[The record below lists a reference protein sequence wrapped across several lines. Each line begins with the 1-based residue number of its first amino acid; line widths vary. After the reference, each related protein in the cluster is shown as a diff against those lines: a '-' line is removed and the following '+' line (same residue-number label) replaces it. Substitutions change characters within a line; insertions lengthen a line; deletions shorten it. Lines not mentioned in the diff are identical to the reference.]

1 MAFSS
6 SLARSFSAMGSVSR
20 TGMAFSMALTT
31 CSCHETEHKNI
42 STIYLAALL
51 FKGDPSKKEQ
61 CW

>member
-1 MAFSS
+1 
-6 SLARSFSAMGSVSR
+6 
-20 TGMAFSMALTT
+20 MAFSMALTT